1 LYVIYFLGKCY
12 PSIGAPE
19 FILKMPYIPI
29 PIFLSFENPP
39 FDSLHL
45 REKLRQ
51 PRIKFCIRNL
61 NFEIFQLQASVVSY
75 TTVEQ
80 VVIGDAEFA
89 EQVVHRILAGGGRAV
104 MERGFTG
111 GKVEQA
117 VCRVARIERVG

>member
-1 LYVIYFLGKCY
+1 MKIHRLILAF
-12 PSIGAPE
+12 SRNIGQ
-19 FILKMPYIPI
+19 
-29 PIFLSFENPP
+29 S
-39 FDSLHL
+39 
-45 REKLRQ
+45 
-51 PRIKFCIRNL
+51 RIEFCIRNL

-117 VCRVARIERVG
+117 VCRVARIQRVG

>member
-1 LYVIYFLGKCY
+1 MFFIFLGKFV
-12 PSIGAPE
+12 PLFGEPE
-19 FILKMPYIPI
+19 LILKMPSIPI
-29 PIFLSFENPP
+29 AIFLSSENAP

-45 REKLRQ
+45 REIWRQ

-89 EQVVHRILAGGGRAV
+89 GQGGHRILVGGGRAV

-111 GKVEQA
+111 
-117 VCRVARIERVG
+117 